1 MGFPRSSLVYIYLWR
16 NWVRWYK
23 IYQKK
28 LFFCICVLVWLYMT
42 LMLFCFSAFFILSI
56 QLPRHHHRQPSY
68 CQLYS
73 FNEYIPFTSYISTYY
88 YGIIFNIG
96 LRTLKDEV
104 KASIPIPIRIKYS
117 CFVWPGLFAIWATIQ
132 FLLLPSLSPAFYS
145 PLLCWSGCVCN
156 DDVLPLCCWLTI
168 RIWII
173 LWMSEKQET
182 DHKKRSLLCLQQIL
196 RTACITYNK
205 MRGDSVL
212 LLPTAVNQR
221 QENTNRL
228 ESNWNDNILYG
239 ICGKIN
245 EFK

>member
-1 MGFPRSSLVYIYLWR
+1 MGFSRSSLVYIYLWR

-28 LFFCICVLVWLYMT
+28 LLFFVFVY
-42 LMLFCFSAFFILSI
+42 LFGYIWHWCCFASQHFLFYPYHFHATTTANHPIVNCTHSTNTSLFS
-56 QLPRHHHRQPSY
+56 S
-68 CQLYS
+68 
-73 FNEYIPFTSYISTYY
+73 YIPTYY

-132 FLLLPSLSPAFYS
+132 FLLLLSLSPAFYS

-182 DHKKRSLLCLQQIL
+182 DHKKTFLTMSAADPAYCMH
-196 RTACITYNK
+196 YNK

-212 LLPTAVNQR
+212 FLPTAVNQR

-245 EFK
+245 EFQ